1 MSAFYQTRATLL
13 EVCQPCIDTIQTQ
26 YCYIKIDQMCE
37 VNKGETS
44 VEICDQNG
52 TNVVYKGQFYSLKQ
66 GIEYIIPRSYNK
78 LTTQIQ
84 LKFAHFVTGIWI
96 PDFDLE
102 KLRSSQ
108 LVSQPNQPRNKFGM
122 YEILHTGESRMSS
135 QNKYEIINRLGV
147 LKENNIISTRPRIKQ
162 VPAKIYIKVTSIQS
176 NSKEVRVTIVN
187 DAYPESNRL
196 SSGDYYALQLDTEY
210 CLSSRLQLDEE
221 YTLIFNE
228 SVSLEWIPDFPVEF
242 DQSSGVNIVRRG
254 YYYPRNQYQFDS
266 VPCCQYVEVAGKH
279 TIRMLEV
286 PLRTEDYN
294 KPDFKPLTFIKKHEL
309 LVITLL
315 YGDFG
320 FTTYNGIEGWVCIRY
335 VTKLGKEGSCAC
347 EYCLP
352 KYLKKSAFELYQ
364 PKQPLTKSQAI
375 NNQIQ
380 IQIQR
385 QKSQAINTQ
394 IQRQVFLQY
403 VYCECKHCVQ
413 VKSSQEICVNPELVA
428 RFYQKEGKCIKF
440 DQMTQILNQQFQ
452 EQFEPKQ
459 VQKIFLEQILP
470 KTKIQIPADMMEEL
484 HKFSLCIYKDQ
495 LQIIRDA
502 VVQNMNVLMKDYDT
516 TQVKER
522 LKNWITY
529 NKPNSQRLSEEEIKT
544 NVRVIVTK
552 FSIQP
557 EQIQEQEQVADFD
570 DFNSGE

>member
-1 MSAFYQTRATLL
+1 MLAFNQTRATLV

-66 GIEYIIPRSYNK
+66 GIEYIIPRSFNK

-108 LVSQPNQPRNKFGM
+108 LVSQPNQPRNKFGT
-122 YEILHTGESRMSS
+122 YEILQTGESRMSS
-135 QNKYEIINRLGV
+135 YNKYEIINKLGV

-221 YTLIFNE
+221 YTLLFNE
-228 SVSLEWIPDFPVEF
+228 SVSFEWIPDFPVEF

-254 YYYPRNQYQFDS
+254 YYYPSNQYQFDS
-266 VPCCQYVEVAGKH
+266 IPCCQQVEVAAKFN
-279 TIRMLEV
+279 IRMLEV

-294 KPDFKPLTFIKKHEL
+294 KPDFKPRSFIKKHEPL
-309 LVITLL
+309 IITLL

-352 KYLKKSAFELYQ
+352 KYLKKLAFELYQ

-375 NNQIQ
+375 N
-380 IQIQR
+380 
-385 QKSQAINTQ
+385 TQ
-394 IQRQVFLQY
+394 IQRQVFWQY
-403 VYCECKHCVQ
+403 LNCECEHCVQ
-413 VKSSQEICVNPELVA
+413 VKSNLEICVNPELVA
-428 RFYQKEGKCIKF
+428 RFYQKGGRCIKY
-440 DQMTQILNQQFQ
+440 DQMTQILNQYFQ
-452 EQFEPKQ
+452 ENLEPKQ
-459 VQKIFLEQILP
+459 VQKLYLEQILP

-484 HKFSLCIYKDQ
+484 HKFSSCIYKDQ
-495 LQIIRDA
+495 LPVIRKA
-502 VVQNMNVLMKDYDT
+502 VAQNMNVLMKDYDVAK
-516 TQVKER
+516 VKER

-529 NKPNSQRLSEEEIKT
+529 KTPNSQRLSDEEIKT

-570 DFNSGE
+570 DFNGE

>member
-1 MSAFYQTRATLL
+1 MLDFNQTRATQL
-13 EVCQPCIDTIQTQ
+13 EVCQPSIDTLQTQ

-66 GIEYIIPRSYNK
+66 GIEYIIPRSYNT
-78 LTTQIQ
+78 LTKQIQ

-102 KLRSSQ
+102 KLRSCQ
-108 LVSQPNQPRNKFGM
+108 LVPQSNQPKNKFET
-122 YEILHTGESRMSS
+122 YEILQMGESRMSS
-135 QNKYEIINRLGV
+135 QNKYQIINKLGV
-147 LKENNIISTRPRIKQ
+147 LKENNIISTNPRVKL

-176 NSKEVRVTIVN
+176 NSKEVRVTIMN
-187 DAYPESNRL
+187 DAYPECNRL

-228 SVSLEWIPDFPVEF
+228 SVSFEWIPDFPVEF
-242 DQSSGVNIVRRG
+242 DQSSGLNIVRRG
-254 YYYPRNQYQFDS
+254 YYYPCNQYQFDS
-266 VPCCQYVEVAGKH
+266 VPCCQQVEVAAKFN
-279 TIRMLEV
+279 IRMLEV
-286 PLRTEDYN
+286 PLRPEDYN
-294 KPDFKPLTFIKKHEL
+294 KPDFKPRSFIKKHEP

-320 FTTYNGIEGWVCIRY
+320 FTTYNGVEGWVCIRY

-347 EYCLP
+347 EYCKL
-352 KYLKKSAFELYQ
+352 KYLKKSAFEIYQ
-364 PKQPLTKSQAI
+364 PKLPLKKNQAI

-380 IQIQR
+380 
-385 QKSQAINTQ
+385 
-394 IQRQVFLQY
+394 RQVFWQY
-403 VYCECKHCVQ
+403 VNCECEHCVQ
-413 VKSSQEICVNPELVA
+413 VKSSLEICVNPELVA
-428 RFYQKEGKCIKF
+428 RFYQKGGRCIKY

-452 EQFEPKQ
+452 EYLEPKQ
-459 VQKIFLEQILP
+459 VQKLFLEQILP
-470 KTKIQIPADMMEEL
+470 KTKKQIPDDMMDEL
-484 HKFSLCIYKDQ
+484 HKFSSSIYKDQ
-495 LQIIRDA
+495 LPVIRDA

-516 TQVKER
+516 AKVKER
-522 LKNWITY
+522 LKNWIAY
-529 NKPNSQRLSEEEIKT
+529 KEPDSKRLSEEEIKT
-544 NVRVIVTK
+544 SVRVIVTK

-557 EQIQEQEQVADFD
+557 EQIQEQELVTDFD
-570 DFNSGE
+570 EFNGGE